1 MIVVLGLATG
11 CLAAAEDVVAPPN
24 RVKEA
29 KIIAWGIVPPPVYV
43 QKHIDEME
51 KVPVDGLVLSL
62 YANGHHDPTTKP
74 DRIASFHSGCW
85 TPRVRTREEYS
96 ESIEALK
103 NTHFKRFTDNFLRF
117 NVVPAEIDW
126 FDPRF
131 TGVIANF
138 RFLAEI
144 AKEAQF
150 KGILVDTE
158 AYPPAKV
165 FWYSKQ
171 NESKKHTVEEYRK
184 RVRECGKAMMSAA
197 REVFPDIKVIFTL
210 AYENAQGEPE
220 KYGLLPAFLDGMLE
234 GSSPRSVLYDGYEF
248 SYNYRTPEQFAEKRQ
263 VIREKELAWTGVPD
277 LMKDR
282 WRAGF
287 GVWIDYDQHWDASDF
302 KKNFFTPAEFAYT
315 LHLAMQYTDRY
326 VWIWSEK
333 TGFWQG
339 NMPRAYID
347 ALTQARQA
355 DVPRPPARPE
365 AK

>member
-1 MIVVLGLATG
+1 MKNWILVVVMIVG
-11 CLAAAEDVVAPPN
+11 CAGKLNAAADAD
-24 RVKEA
+24 A

-43 QKHIDEME
+43 QGHIEEME

-62 YANGHHDPTTKP
+62 YGNGHHDPTTKP
-74 DRIASFHSGCW
+74 DRVRAFHSGCW

-103 NTHFKRFTDNFLRF
+103 KTKFHRFTDNFLRF

-131 TGVIANF
+131 TGVVANF
-138 RFLAEI
+138 RFLAEV
-144 AKEAQF
+144 AKETGM
-150 KGILVDTE
+150 KGIMFDTE

-165 FWYSKQ
+165 FWYAHQ
-171 NESKKHTVEEYRK
+171 NEAGKHSVEKYRA

-197 REVFPDIKVIFTL
+197 SEVFPDIKVIFTL
-210 AYENAQGEPE
+210 AYENAEGEPE

-234 GSSPRSVLYDGYEF
+234 GSTPRSVLYDGYEF
-248 SYNYRTPEQFAEKRQ
+248 SYKYRTAEEFVEKRR
-263 VIREKELAWTGVPD
+263 VIREKELAWTGVPE
-277 LMKDR
+277 LMRQR

-287 GVWIDYDQHWDASDF
+287 GIWIDYDQKWDAIDWQ
-302 KKNFFTPAEFAYT
+302 KNFFTPTELAYS
-315 LHLAMQYTDRY
+315 LHLAMKYTDRY

-339 NMPRAYID
+339 NIPGAYID
-347 ALTQARQA
+347 ALKEARR
-355 DVPRPPARPE
+355 DEVRKPPARPD